1 MVNMT
6 LAIPEELKKQ
16 MDGMKFINWSEVAR
30 EAFKKQI
37 DEYTLFM
44 QIVSKSKLTQKDA
57 DELGRKVNRAASER
71 FMKEVMAL
79 RK

>member
-1 MVNMT
+1 MT
-6 LAIPEELKKQ
+6 LAIPEELKKE
-16 MDGMKFINWSEVAR
+16 MDGMKFINWSEIAR

-37 DEYTLFM
+37 DEYTLFK

-57 DELGRKVNRAASER
+57 DKLSKKVNHAASER
-71 FMKEVMAL
+71 FKKEVMAM